1 MDRPHD
7 VCAAPPRT
15 ATQVSQTPHRHRK
28 TPLSNTSQT
37 VNSVITTANPH
48 PASNGN
54 RAGVHLI
61 WQLHSARLA
70 VPHTSHSNLA
80 KRAAGYNTACHPC
93 STANASAAGTTAAR
107 GRVPYPGWAAEYR
120 SWRLEAGHRGHQ
132 APVLGVQAP
141 HSAIMAA
148 DEHLGGASAA
158 AVGWCHT
165 RRCEYR
171 LGALVLP
178 QLGT

>member
-1 MDRPHD
+1 MC
-7 VCAAPPRT
+7 VAPPRT
-15 ATQVSQTPHRHRK
+15 PTQASQTPHRHRK

-37 VNSVITTANPH
+37 VNSVITAANPH

-70 VPHTSHSNLA
+70 APHTSHSNLP
-80 KRAAGYNTACHPC
+80 KRAAGHNTASHRC
-93 STANASAAGTTAAR
+93 SAANAGTAGAATAAR
-107 GRVPYPGWAAEYR
+107 GRVPGPCWATEYR

-132 APVLGVQAP
+132 APIFGVQAP

-148 DEHLGGASAA
+148 NEHLGGTSAA
-158 AVGWCHT
+158 AVGWCLT

-178 QLGT
+178 HLGA